1 MPFTSGKQAFLEI
14 LKQEGVEVM
23 FGNKHML
30 KRATAAV
37 EQSLEPGEQIDVIVY
52 GRDLHFSPEALFV
65 GAGMAGL
72 ADTFL
77 LTLTN
82 QRVIV
87 HKGDTMNLSRSR
99 FLGASPRDEV
109 AVTAA
114 DPPRSPTPRIPSD
127 RLSRRTSRYM
137 AISTA
142 DPINAEALA
151 HARRRHS
158 ITWVWQV
165 TALSLLIIGLCFA
178 HLRRQSLGPVG
189 SLLLLVLVSI
199 PFRMGL
205 GTIRPQVSRR
215 SQR

>member
-1 MPFTSGKQAFLEI
+1 MAIPPPRCHLRDPAGAASRNSLTG
-14 LKQEGVEVM
+14 GNGTVEVM

-114 DPPRSPTPRIPSD
+114 DPPRSPTHIT
-127 RLSRRTSRYM
+127 LSFAGDAGHRFEVPLVWRKEAARFVG
-137 AISTA
+137 
-142 DPINAEALA
+142 ALA
-151 HARRRHS
+151 NRDQH
-158 ITWVWQV
+158 
-165 TALSLLIIGLCFA
+165 
-178 HLRRQSLGPVG
+178 
-189 SLLLLVLVSI
+189 
-199 PFRMGL
+199 
-205 GTIRPQVSRR
+205 
-215 SQR
+215 